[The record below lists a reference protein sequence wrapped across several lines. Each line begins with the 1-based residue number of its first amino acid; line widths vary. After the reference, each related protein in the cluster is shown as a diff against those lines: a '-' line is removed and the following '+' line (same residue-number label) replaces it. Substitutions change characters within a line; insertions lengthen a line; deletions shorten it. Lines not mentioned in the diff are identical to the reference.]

1 MSERRLAWLAL
12 AGVLLAALLPE
23 RMARQGPTLCPFRRA
38 TGLPC
43 PACGLTRSWNAAAR
57 LKVRDSLRFH
67 PLGLPALAAVLS
79 LIARPD
85 VAAGGRQV
93 HPLALVVLGV
103 SWLVVWVAR
112 LRSRAG

>member
-57 LKVRDSLRFH
+57 LSRTFS
-67 PLGLPALAAVLS
+67 LAATL
-79 LIARPD
+79 LIALQLGRGRQPK
-85 VAAGGRQV
+85 VPAGVGVGFGAAWLGVWLGRLRGGR
-93 HPLALVVLGV
+93 G
-103 SWLVVWVAR
+103 
-112 LRSRAG
+112 GG